1 LAGDFGPLF
10 RECVNDDR
18 LCHTVYSRK
27 KCR

>member
-27 KCR
+27 ECS